1 MAISFNSVPPANRTP
16 FTFVEFDNAGAN
28 QGPTLKKYRAVLF
41 GQKLA
46 AGTAVANTLLRI
58 TSVAQA
64 RLAAGAGSMLA
75 HMFELWFKANPLT
88 EVFMMPLTD
97 DGAGVAATS
106 TLTFAGTAT
115 AAGTISLYVAGR
127 PIRVGVS
134 LGDTAAAIATALAA
148 AINANSDYPVTAAAV
163 GAVVTLTYKHKGTAG
178 NGVDVRLN
186 YYNDAE
192 LLPVGITCAVVGM
205 ANGATDP
212 SLVAAISNLGETQ
225 FDVIGHPYTGAQSL
239 TALENELAD
248 RWGPIRQND
257 GRAITFKSET
267 LNNLATLGG
276 TRNSPHSLIF
286 GGEKFPSAPYEI
298 AASLAGVTAYY
309 LNIDP
314 ARPLQTLPL
323 PGILPPAD
331 GDRFLMAENNTL
343 LFSGIA
349 TLFVDDGGVV
359 RIQRAI
365 TTYRKS
371 PLGAD
376 DPSYLD
382 ITTLAT
388 LSYLRYDFRTFWM
401 NKYPRHKLAND
412 GTRFGAGQAVMTP
425 KIGKAEAISKFR
437 DWEELG
443 LVEGFDQFKNSLIVE
458 RNISDPNR
466 LDFFMAPDLMNA
478 LVVTGVKIGFLL

>member
-1 MAISFNSVPPANRTP
+1 MAISFNQIPSANRTP

-46 AGTAVANTLLRI
+46 GGTAVANTLLRI
-58 TSVAQA
+58 TSKQQA
-64 RLAAGAGSMLA
+64 KLAAGAGSMLA
-75 HMFELWFKANPLT
+75 HMFDFFFKANPLT
-88 EVFMMPLTD
+88 EVYMMPLTD

-115 AAGTISLYVAGR
+115 AAGTISLYVGGHLMR
-127 PIRVGVS
+127 LGVS

-148 AINANSDYPVTAAAV
+148 AIQADPDYPVSAGVA
-163 GAVVTLTYKHKGTAG
+163 GAVVTLTFKHKGAVG

-186 YYNDAE
+186 YYPGSEA
-192 LLPVGITCAVVGM
+192 LPAGITCAVVAM

-212 SLVAAISNLGETQ
+212 VLTAAISGLGETQ
-225 FDVIGHPYTGAQSL
+225 FDIIGHPYTTAANL
-239 TALENELAD
+239 AALEVELAD
-248 RWGPIRQND
+248 RWAPIRQND
-257 GRAITFKSET
+257 GRAITFKNDT
-267 LNNLATLGG
+267 LNNLATLGA
-276 TRNSPHSLIF
+276 TRNSPHSAIV
-286 GGEKFPSAPYEI
+286 GMEKMPTMPHEV
-298 AASLAGVTAYY
+298 AASIAGVAAYF

-314 ARPLQTLPL
+314 ARPLQTLEL
-323 PGILPPAD
+323 PGVLPPAD
-331 GDRFLMAENNTL
+331 GDRFLMSENNTL
-343 LFSGIA
+343 LFSGIG

-359 RIQRAI
+359 RIQRLI

-401 NKYPRHKLAND
+401 NKYPRHKLASD
-412 GTRFGAGQAVMTP
+412 GTRYGAGQAVMTP

-443 LVEGFDQFKNSLIVE
+443 LVEGFEQFKNSLIVE

-466 LDFFMAPDLMNA
+466 LDFLMAPDLMNS
-478 LVVTGVKIGFLL
+478 LIVTGVKIAFLL

>member
-1 MAISFNSVPPANRTP
+1 MSISFNQVPSANRTP

-41 GQKLA
+41 GQKVA
-46 AGTAVANTLLRI
+46 GGTAVANTLLRI

-64 RLAAGAGSMLA
+64 KLAAGAGSMLA

-88 EVFMMPLTD
+88 EVFMMPLSD

-106 TLTFAGTAT
+106 TLTLAGTAT

-127 PIRVGVS
+127 PIKVGVS
-134 LGDTAAAIATALAA
+134 LGDTAATVATALAA
-148 AINANSDYPVTAAAV
+148 AINANTDYPVTAAAV
-163 GAVVTLTYKHKGTAG
+163 GAVVTLTYRHKGAVG

-186 YYNDAE
+186 YYADSE
-192 LLPVGITCAVVGM
+192 SLPAGITGVIVAM

-225 FDVIGHPYTGAQSL
+225 FDIIGHPYTGAASL

-257 GRAITFKSET
+257 GRAVTFKSDT
-267 LNNLATLGG
+267 LNNLATLGA

-286 GGEKFPSAPYEI
+286 GAEKVPSAPYEV
-298 AASLAGVTAYY
+298 AASLAGVLAYY

-314 ARPLQTLPL
+314 ARPLQTLAL

-331 GDRFLMAENNTL
+331 GDRFLMSENNTL

-458 RNISDPNR
+458 RNVSDPNR